1 MFDSYNKYIV
11 AYIDIL
17 GFKELVS
24 KSEIN
29 QKDFIKIHKALNK
42 FTLLKNKEFWEEARI
57 LMSVEEDV
65 QKKIETDFYIDHMV
79 HCSCFSDG
87 VIIAVEA
94 GEKINERC
102 SALIALLA
110 KISNELLRE
119 KIAIRGAISYGNLF
133 INDSSDIYF
142 GNALIEAYTL
152 ESTISKY
159 PRIILSANLIKE
171 LNYPLLN
178 KADRMPYHQYIERFS
193 DGTAGFSPLIYL
205 QVMENAPDVLS
216 EEELEKALN
225 ESLTAI
231 TMGLDENIE
240 CPYRY
245 EKYSWLMERYNK
257 LIIFNTSKNKIYTP
271 DDVDSRH
278 NIHFETVTRIKAKL
292 NGVTQ
297 PY

>member
-1 MFDSYNKYIV
+1 MVDTYKKYIV

-17 GFKELVS
+17 GFKELIN

-29 QKDFIKIHKALNK
+29 QKDFIKIHDALNR
-42 FTLLKNKEFWEEARI
+42 FNLLKSKQSWEKARI

-65 QKKIETDFYIDHMV
+65 QKKIETDFYIENMV

-94 GEKINERC
+94 NEKINERC

-119 KIAIRGAISYGNLF
+119 KITIRGAISYGNLYVD
-133 INDSSDIYF
+133 DSSDIYF
-142 GNALIEAYTL
+142 GKALVEAYTL

-171 LNYPLLN
+171 LNYPLLYKSN
-178 KADRMPYHQYIERFS
+178 RMPYHQYIERFS

-205 QVMENAPDVLS
+205 QVMENAPVLLS
-216 EEELEKALN
+216 DEELKKALN
-225 ESLTAI
+225 ESWTAI

-245 EKYSWLMERYNK
+245 EKYSWLMEQYNK
-257 LIIFNTSKNKIYTP
+257 LIIFNTSKHKIYAP
-271 DDVDSRH
+271 DDVDSKH

-292 NGVTQ
+292 NSATQ